1 MTDPHIPDGRL
12 DLRALAA
19 EHDPA
24 RVDAVI
30 GAVMSR
36 IETTRQPRDDLAS
49 MRRYQRVLLAA
60 AAVLAAVA
68 TAAVVAAPRR
78 SQVAAPTDVIAS
90 WTETQHVPTNGELLA
105 AYQGYRP

>member
-1 MTDPHIPDGRL
+1 MTDPHAPEGRL
-12 DLRALAA
+12 DLRALDV

-24 RVDAVI
+24 RADAVI

-36 IETTRQPRDDLAS
+36 IATTRQPRDDLAIL
-49 MRRYQRVLLAA
+49 RRYQRLALAA

-68 TAAVVAAPRR
+68 TAAVVAVPRR
-78 SQVAAPTDVIAS
+78 SQEAAPSEVIAS
-90 WTETQHVPTNGELLA
+90 WTESQHVPTNGELLA

>member
-1 MTDPHIPDGRL
+1 MTDPQAPEGRL
-12 DLRALAA
+12 DLRVLDAD
-19 EHDPA
+19 HDPD
-24 RVDAVI
+24 RSDVVI

-36 IETTRQPRDDLAS
+36 IAATSQPRDDLAI
-49 MRRYQRVLLAA
+49 MRRYQRLALAA
-60 AAVLAAVA
+60 AAVLAAIA

-78 SQVAAPTDVIAS
+78 SQLAAPTDVIAS